1 MYLGTF
7 ASYLHHS
14 LFYFQELQQRIVS
27 TQDERDKM
35 LRNIAGT
42 RGSPAKEQITK
53 IKVSVFGNAGLNPAD
68 CASFP

>member
-1 MYLGTF
+1 M
-7 ASYLHHS
+7 
-14 LFYFQELQQRIVS
+14 S

-53 IKVSVFGNAGLNPAD
+53 IKVSVFGSAGLNPAD